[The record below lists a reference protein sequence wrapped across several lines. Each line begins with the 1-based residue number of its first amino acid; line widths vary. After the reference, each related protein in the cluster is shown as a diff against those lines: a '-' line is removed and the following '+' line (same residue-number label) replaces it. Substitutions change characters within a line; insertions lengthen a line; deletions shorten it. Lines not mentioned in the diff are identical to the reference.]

1 MLQKEIKEALSSHP
15 FLQGISDPH
24 LTELAECTQRITVP
38 AGYFL
43 GKEREVA
50 NACYL
55 IESGRVAI
63 EVHSLRDKNLSL
75 QTLRAGD
82 IVGWSWFVPP
92 HFWQFDAR
100 AAEPV
105 QALEIDAH
113 KLLRKCEGDNELG
126 YAILQRLVKVVS
138 ERLSATRRQLLER
151 I

>member
-1 MLQKEIKEALSSHP
+1 MLQEHIKNALAAHA
-15 FLQGISDPH
+15 FLQGISEPH
-24 LTELAECTQRITVP
+24 LTELAECTQRITVS
-38 AGYFL
+38 AGHFL

-55 IESGRVAI
+55 IEAGRVAI
-63 EVHSLRDKNLSL
+63 EVHVLRNKNLSL
-75 QTLRAGD
+75 QTLGPGD
-82 IVGWSWFVPP
+82 IVGWSWLVPP

-105 QALEIDAH
+105 QALEIDAR

-126 YAILQRLVKVVS
+126 YTILKRLVKVVA

-151 I
+151 L